1 MKKFIKISYWTVI
14 HLFAVVGFVFVGVF
28 FAIRLK
34 LTNVK
39 GTVDGMSSSFQQ
51 EADQTKVLGV
61 ATSGIDS
68 IDEITKLSET
78 RSEKIKV
85 ICELNELSYVA
96 PGNVKKIIEQRKA
109 GVGGDVLTEKMVF
122 AIKTKMGDTSTL
134 DLNINK
140 CVSDFEKKPISE
152 TEIDNRLQNTNSA
165 DIFNWINYKEWSDA
179 KVAITKDELVL
190 KKAAGMVD
198 MDPRLIASNLMV
210 EQLRLYF
217 SVRELYKQYFEPLK
231 VLSNSNKISLGVMAV
246 KEETAKDVEN
256 HLKDKTSP
264 YYLGEKYEHLLDYQ
278 SNDVAKIRYER
289 LMDNTHYYSYL
300 YAAIYLKQMMKQW
313 SDSGFSIDDRPEIIC
328 TLYNVGFP
336 QSKPN
341 ASPKIGGSTVKIG
354 TETYSFGRLAFE
366 FFYSG
371 ELSVQFPYLIK

>member
-1 MKKFIKISYWTVI
+1 MKKFLKIGYWVVI

-39 GTVDGMSSSFQQ
+39 GTVDGMSSAFQQ
-51 EADQTKVLGV
+51 EALQTKVLGV
-61 ATSGIDS
+61 AVSGIDS
-68 IDEITKLSET
+68 IDEIAKLSET

-85 ICELNELSYVA
+85 ICELNELSYIA
-96 PGNVKKIIEQRKA
+96 PANVKKIMEQRKA
-109 GVGGDVLTEKMVF
+109 GVGGDILTEKMVF

-134 DLNINK
+134 DLSINK
-140 CVSDFEKKPISE
+140 CMSDFEKKPISE

-165 DIFNWINYKEWSDA
+165 DIFSWINYKEWSDA
-179 KVAITKDELVL
+179 KEAITKDELVL

-246 KEETAKDVEN
+246 KEETAINVEN

-289 LMDNTHYYSYL
+289 LMDTTHYYSYL

-313 SDSGFSIDDRPEIIC
+313 SDAGFSIDDRPEIIC

-371 ELSVQFPYLIK
+371 ELASQFPYLIK